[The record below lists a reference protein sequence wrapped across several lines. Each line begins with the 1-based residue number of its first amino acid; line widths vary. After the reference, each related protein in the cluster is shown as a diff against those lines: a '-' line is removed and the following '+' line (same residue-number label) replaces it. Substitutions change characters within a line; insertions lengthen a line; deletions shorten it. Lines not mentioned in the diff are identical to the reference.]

1 MRNARLNVF
10 RYLHT
15 IAHVTNNLTD
25 EPLRRL
31 MTNAEVDPN
40 HLTDIF
46 IIVFNTESLLWNTV
60 ALIFVRSIIQPHATC
75 KTHCR

>member
-46 IIVFNTESLLWNTV
+46 IIVFNTESLL
-60 ALIFVRSIIQPHATC
+60 
-75 KTHCR
+75 